1 MSQTDLVTR
10 IQTRLGAIREE
21 MGTLM
26 TEQAVLR
33 AKTAGLAMC
42 DDPSVV
48 VAKLLAELPEGNPL
62 RQILE
67 IEHVKL
73 ARKQED

>member
-1 MSQTDLVTR
+1 MSNTDLVTR

-42 DDPSVV
+42 DDPGVV
-48 VAKLLAELPEGNPL
+48 VARLLAELPAGSPL
-62 RQILE
+62 RTMLE
-67 IEHVKL
+67 L
-73 ARKQED
+73 EDVRHG